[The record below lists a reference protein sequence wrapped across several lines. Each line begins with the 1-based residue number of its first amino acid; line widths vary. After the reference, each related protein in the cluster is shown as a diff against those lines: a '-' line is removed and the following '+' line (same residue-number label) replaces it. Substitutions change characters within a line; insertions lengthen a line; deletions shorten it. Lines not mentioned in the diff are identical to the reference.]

1 MIKKYLVII
10 SLFSFSF
17 TSSEFVDGVVAKVAN
32 NTIIYSDVLQTIQI
46 QAMQMGIDLS
56 QTPSFVEENHD
67 QALDF
72 LINQLVIFE
81 IAKKDTLIEVSG
93 DEISSTIDNE
103 IDLMTHKAGS
113 KFALEEIL
121 DQSIQEYKTG
131 LWDDVEKRLL
141 VERYQQ
147 SFMAKI
153 NITRPEVESF
163 YQEYKDSIP
172 KLPLRSQFSIIEI
185 PIEPSKESEN
195 RTINLLSSIR
205 DSIILSDN
213 FIEFAKKYSQD
224 PGSKDNGGDLGY
236 ILRGNLVKEFEEV
249 AFSLN
254 TNEISTPVKTDFGF
268 HLIQTLDKQGEKIHA
283 RHILLQIQPTDTDKL
298 NTEKKLQEIY
308 QQSKNNSGYFDSLAY
323 QYQSNYQNQSGVFDL
338 MPDETIPPKIQKI
351 LQAFNGKKELLHPE
365 ESGNNSYYLVFV
377 KDRKTSEKADLKNSW
392 VLMEAMAKNNKIT
405 KEFDLWII
413 REKKH
418 IFIQSF

>member
-1 MIKKYLVII
+1 MKKCLVII

-46 QAMQMGIDLS
+46 QAMQMGLDLS
-56 QTPSFVEENHD
+56 QNPSFVEENHD

-93 DEISSTIDNE
+93 DEISSTIDSE
-103 IDLMTHKAGS
+103 IDLMTQRAGS

-147 SFMAKI
+147 NFMAKI

-236 ILRGNLVKEFEEV
+236 ILRGSLVKEFEEV

-254 TNEISTPVKTDFGF
+254 TNEISTPVKTGFGF

-298 NTEKKLQEIY
+298 NTEKKLQDIY

-323 QYQSNYQNQSGVFDL
+323 QYQSNYENQSGVFDL
-338 MPDETIPPKIQKI
+338 IPDETIPPKIQKI
-351 LQAFNGKKELLHPE
+351 LQAFSGKKELLYPE

-377 KDRKTSEKADLKNSW
+377 KDRKTTEKANLKNSW

-418 IFIQSF
+418 VFIQSF

>member
-1 MIKKYLVII
+1 MIKKYLIII